1 MSVLLPGFIMIPIV
15 AAVLN
20 ILSGRLLRRLPEII
34 SALTAFY
41 LLCAVSTL
49 YFFRPFNYLLD
60 YKMLGINLKLD
71 GFSHIILL
79 AVCLVVFLV
88 VLYASAYMEKY
99 PGKEKFFALYML
111 MTAGMNGVLLSRDL
125 FSLFLFLELAAI
137 STYLLVGFKGEAEE
151 IEASIRY
158 LIIGTI
164 ASVLILI
171 GIGLFYNSP
180 GTAKSFI
187 AVLFLA
193 GFGMKAAIVPFHAWL
208 PDAHT
213 AAPAPVSATLSGI
226 LIKVLGVYALARI
239 FYNFLGM
246 TPQYS
251 IILTCF
257 GILSILIGGLLAFG
271 QRDLKRLL
279 AYSSI
284 SQIGYIVLGL
294 SLGTPLGIM
303 GGIFHLINHAIFKPL
318 LFLNAGSVEQQTGTR
333 NLDELGGLYH
343 KMPITSITSLIGS
356 LSISG
361 IPPFSGFWSKLFIII
376 ACVQAGNL
384 WAATAAILGSI
395 LTLSYFLKV
404 QKLMAFDK
412 LPEQLKNIKESP
424 AIMSFA
430 VIILAF
436 LCLIAGIFYPY
447 VVDYLINPAVIALSN
462 GVKL

>member
-1 MSVLLPGFIMIPIV
+1 MSVLLPGFIIAPLV

-20 ILSGRLLRRLPEII
+20 ILSGRLVRRLPEII

-41 LLCAVSTL
+41 LLCAVITL
-49 YFFRPFNYLLD
+49 YYFRPFNYLLD
-60 YKMLGINLKLD
+60 YKMFGINLKLD
-71 GFSHIILL
+71 GLSHIILL

-88 VLYASAYMEKY
+88 VLYASSYMEKY
-99 PGKEKFFALYML
+99 PGKDKFFALYML
-111 MTAGMNGVLLSRDL
+111 MTAGMAGVLTSGDL
-125 FSLFLFLELAAI
+125 FSMFVFLELAAI
-137 STYLLVGFKGEAEE
+137 STYLLVAFKGEAEE
-151 IEASIRY
+151 LEASIRY
-158 LIIGTI
+158 LILGTI

-171 GIGLFYNSP
+171 GIGLFYNFP

-246 TPQYS
+246 SAQYS

-257 GILSILIGGLLAFG
+257 GIISILIGGLLAFG

-284 SQIGYIVLGL
+284 SQIGYIILGL

-303 GGIFHLINHAIFKPL
+303 GGIFHLINHAVFKPL
-318 LFLNAGSVEQQTGTR
+318 LFMNAGSIEQRASTR
-333 NLDELGGLYH
+333 NLDELGGLYN
-343 KMPITSITSLIGS
+343 KMPVTSITSLIGS

-376 ACVQAGNL
+376 ACVQTGNL
-384 WAATAAILGSI
+384 WAASAAIIGSI

-404 QKLMAFDK
+404 QKNIVFSN
-412 LPEQLKNIKESP
+412 LPERLKNLKESP
-424 AIMSFA
+424 LIMSFA
-430 VIILAF
+430 VIILAL
-436 LCLIAGIFYPY
+436 LCLIGGIFYPY
-447 VVDYLINPAVIALSN
+447 VVEYLINPAVIALSN